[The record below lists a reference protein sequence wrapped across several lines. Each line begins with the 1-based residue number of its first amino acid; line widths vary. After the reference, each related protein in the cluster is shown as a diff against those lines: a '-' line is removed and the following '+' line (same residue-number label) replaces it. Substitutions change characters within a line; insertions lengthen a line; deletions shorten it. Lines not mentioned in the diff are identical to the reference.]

1 MSSADVKLGGVDR
14 RLVVGSAVILACTVG
29 VFGSYNFVVNP
40 ISSDLNATQGQ
51 SLLLRELP
59 SIGTLVVVFI
69 VGLLGTR
76 LGMKRVIVASAVIM
90 TLGYVLVM
98 LGATVIAVI
107 FGMLMGSIGKQG
119 IAVVTVSL
127 IATHLTSDA
136 NRATGFAA
144 LGMASPFG
152 YVVTPIAAGLL
163 LDATNWRVAVG
174 LWVFVAVVATV
185 AALMLL
191 PPDGPRERAGELWTP
206 ALAGLVL
213 VGVVQC
219 IRLVN
224 LEGLTAPRTLIW
236 LAIALISLLALWQL
250 MVRLHEPTL
259 DLAIL
264 KKGSAVLLLVVIM
277 LLSFTNLCYYF
288 SIGVQRVYGL
298 SATQVALLL
307 VPCQLAGIAGAWIA
321 GRGIKRRGLR
331 VVGTLMLLGVS
342 AALLLTVTQHVDTF
356 VIVPTLILCLFAFA
370 SIGGG
375 VVMTNAFMNLAP
387 PGRAGSAS
395 AFRGAASSVGV
406 ATGVAFSAI
415 VFFGTTQT
423 TFHDLIT
430 RNKGDVTLANK
441 IADRLHDAT
450 STREEVATAYSLPL
464 KVVTDYDKELL
475 AAQVTGYRAQGLL
488 GGFLALAAAIL
499 FFFVQGRRSVGTG
512 DAPKSTTPTR

>member
-1 MSSADVKLGGVDR
+1 M
-14 RLVVGSAVILACTVG
+14 LA
-29 VFGSYNFVVNP
+29 P
-40 ISSDLNATQGQ
+40 
-51 SLLLRELP
+51 
-59 SIGTLVVVFI
+59 
-69 VGLLGTR
+69 
-76 LGMKRVIVASAVIM
+76 
-90 TLGYVLVM
+90 
-98 LGATVIAVI
+98 TVIAVI

-152 YVVTPIAAGLL
+152 YLVTPIAAGLL

-174 LWVFVAVVATV
+174 LWVFVAVVATG

-277 LLSFTNLCYYF
+277 LLSFTNLYYYF
-288 SIGVQRVYGL
+288 SIGVQRVYGF

-331 VVGTLMLLGVS
+331 VVGTVMLLGVS
-342 AALLLTVTQHVDTF
+342 AALLLTATQ
-356 VIVPTLILCLFAFA
+356 
-370 SIGGG
+370 
-375 VVMTNAFMNLAP
+375 
-387 PGRAGSAS
+387 
-395 AFRGAASSVGV
+395 
-406 ATGVAFSAI
+406 
-415 VFFGTTQT
+415 
-423 TFHDLIT
+423 
-430 RNKGDVTLANK
+430 
-441 IADRLHDAT
+441 
-450 STREEVATAYSLPL
+450 
-464 KVVTDYDKELL
+464 
-475 AAQVTGYRAQGLL
+475 
-488 GGFLALAAAIL
+488 
-499 FFFVQGRRSVGTG
+499 
-512 DAPKSTTPTR
+512 